1 MANRSGLVNAL
12 CVGIRK
18 SVVEKA
24 ERSGVDPGEAIRDLD
39 DALSCVGDMEFI
51 GEKSKKYVKEGDARS
66 NTFCTMPVK
75 FKFSDRNSR
84 INFEKTLRTQSD
96 LKANIS
102 LPKLIRIEM
111 SAFQKAL
118 KSRYPDEIV
127 IVRLDTTRNRFYAL
141 RKFDKADSWTSC
153 SETLSLAPGV
163 LLPEYNPRTHIV
175 LPADPVVALE
185 VTPDTK
191 SARDDGKMHS

>member
-1 MANRSGLVNAL
+1 
-12 CVGIRK
+12 
-18 SVVEKA
+18 
-24 ERSGVDPGEAIRDLD
+24 LD

-84 INFEKTLRTQSD
+84 INFEKTLRTHSD

-102 LPKLIRIEM
+102 LPKPIRIEM

-118 KSRYPDEIV
+118 KSRYPNEIV
-127 IVRLDTTRNRFYAL
+127 VVRLDTTRNRFYAL
-141 RKFDKADSWTSC
+141 RKVDKADSWTSC

-163 LLPEYNPRTHIV
+163 LLPEYNPRTNIV
-175 LPADPVVALE
+175 LPAEPVVVPMVALE
-185 VTPDTK
+185 VTSDTE
-191 SARDDGKMHS
+191 SARDDGKALS